1 MAGLAIF
8 GFHTSVSSQN
18 CQVWSKLSKYLNF
31 EIGLSIFGSL
41 YCYYLD
47 KVDCLS
53 SILLWFC
60 QPLSQCFIGT
70 PSETKKTNKNI
81 KKSYGQCI
89 KYKEQLVHV
98 PYFIGSLWTLVNF
111 DTAHFVHVEITR
123 MSNMGTRFEHSVG
136 IQEFSCHTQIL
147 REIN

>member
-1 MAGLAIF
+1 MLLLRKLSSG
-8 GFHTSVSSQN
+8 GFLDSLSCQN

-31 EIGLSIFGSL
+31 EIGLFIFGSQ

-70 PSETKKTNKNI
+70 PSETKKKQIKTL

-123 MSNMGTRFEHSVG
+123 RSNMGTIIEHNV
-136 IQEFSCHTQIL
+136 
-147 REIN
+147 EI